1 MSSELDRV
9 RSARPTLVPSD
20 EVRRAARQRLL
31 AAIADEPAELYAN
44 RHRDTARSSRRA
56 IRPRSFGVGLALVC
70 SVAVVAAVVGA
81 VIAFGHHGIRS
92 PAAGSDH
99 AARGAILA
107 SGGQMLGGGVAHRDV
122 EIVRHKLPHN
132 PAGTAAAITAVVD
145 RLAALLGEGRARHCP
160 VNGQQLNPVA
170 CKLSSP
176 GQGTVI
182 VARDVPPAVQRKIKA
197 EADAGRL
204 PGVVTFTTGMAAG
217 PASAIVQTIVGQASK
232 QGHKLVDQTGLEAQ
246 YNAALSDG
254 NRLKTTL
261 NLPLERIARQSLA
274 HSIAL
279 NHAAG
284 GAFVAMDPDTGAID
298 AIGSL
303 PGARS
308 NRSAFPAGRDGAVE
322 AAGPTGAVF
331 APITA
336 LAALQGG
343 AWKPN
348 MTFDDTGRHC
358 AGPAGSRQCRQNSG
372 GAADGVIDMVNAL
385 RVQSLDFLY
394 NLGART
400 NANLPGHPQGGA
412 LQDWAAQL
420 GIGHQTGIDLPGET
434 SGTLPTPARRRH
446 LNQLE
451 HQCDTAT
458 GPFQGKSRHEPGG
471 CGIAD
476 GNDRPWSVGDNES
489 LAAGQGDL
497 QVSPIQLA
505 VAYAAI
511 ANGNTVV
518 QPHVGAQITTG
529 SGAVLQTIEPTPTR
543 HLSLN
548 SGNLAV
554 VRDGMLRQT
563 STSGGTS
570 GDVFGDFRPKVY
582 GQVGS
587 TLTQPVHSKT
597 PESSGWFAGYVPA
610 SATSKPI
617 VVIVWVPGGG
627 FGDVSAAPVARQ
639 ILSQWFTGH
648 PGPYRPG
655 ASTAG

>member
-9 RSARPTLVPSD
+9 RSVRPESVAPSD
-20 EVRRAARQRLL
+20 EVRRDARQRLL
-31 AAIADEPAELYAN
+31 AAIADEPAEMYAN
-44 RHRDTARSSRRA
+44 RHRPTVRSPRRA
-56 IRPRSFGVGLALVC
+56 VRHPSLTGVLMVS
-70 SVAVVAAVVGA
+70 SVLVVAIVVGA
-81 VIAFGHHGIRS
+81 VITFGHHGATS
-92 PAAGSDH
+92 PATGNDN

-107 SGGQMLGGGVAHRDV
+107 SGGQVLGGGVVRREV

-132 PAGTAAAITAVVD
+132 AARTSAAITAVVD
-145 RLAALLGEGRARHCP
+145 RLAELLGQGRAQHCP
-160 VNGQQLNPVA
+160 INGQQLNPVA
-170 CKLSSP
+170 CKLSFP
-176 GQGTVI
+176 GRQTVI
-182 VARDVPPAVQRKIKA
+182 VARDVPQAVQRKIKA
-197 EADAGRL
+197 EAHAGRL
-204 PGVVTFTTGMAAG
+204 PGVVTLTTAMAAG
-217 PASAIVQTIVGQASK
+217 PASTQIIVGQTSK
-232 QGHKLVDQTGLEAQ
+232 QGHKLVGKTGLEAQ
-246 YNAALSDG
+246 YDAALARGD
-254 NRLKTTL
+254 RLKTTL
-261 NLPLERIARQSLA
+261 NLPLERIAQQSLA

-303 PGARS
+303 PGAS
-308 NRSAFPAGRDGAVE
+308 PNRSAFPAGHDGAVE

-343 AWKPN
+343 AWKLS
-348 MTFDDTGRHC
+348 MTFDDTGRYC
-358 AGPAGSRQCRQNSG
+358 SGSAGSRQCRQDSG
-372 GAADGVIDMVNAL
+372 GASYGALDVANAL
-385 RVQSLDFLY
+385 KVQSLDFLY

-400 NANLPGHPQGGA
+400 NANLPSHPQGGA
-412 LQDWAAQL
+412 LQRWAARL
-420 GIGHQTGIDLPGET
+420 GIRHQTGIDLPGEV
-434 SGTLPTPARRRH
+434 SGTLPTPAWRRH

-458 GPFQGKSRHEPGG
+458 GPFQGKSRHQPGG

-476 GNDRPWSVGDNES
+476 GSDRPWSVGDNES

-511 ANGNTVV
+511 ANGDTVV
-518 QPHVGAQITTG
+518 QPHVGAQITTRAG
-529 SGAVLQTIEPTPTR
+529 GVLQTIEPTSTR

-554 VRDGMLRQT
+554 VRDGMLRQA
-563 STSGGTS
+563 STTGGTS
-570 GDVFGDFRPKVY
+570 DDVFGNFQPKVY

-587 TLTQPVHSKT
+587 TLTQPLHSKT
-597 PESSGWFAGYVPA
+597 PETSGWFAGYVPA
-610 SATSKPI
+610 SATNKPI

-627 FGDVSAAPVARQ
+627 FGDVTAAPVARQ

-648 PGPYRPG
+648 PGPYKPG

>member
-1 MSSELDRV
+1 MID
-9 RSARPTLVPSD
+9 
-20 EVRRAARQRLL
+20 
-31 AAIADEPAELYAN
+31 
-44 RHRDTARSSRRA
+44 
-56 IRPRSFGVGLALVC
+56 
-70 SVAVVAAVVGA
+70 
-81 VIAFGHHGIRS
+81 
-92 PAAGSDH
+92 
-99 AARGAILA
+99 ARGM
-107 SGGQMLGGGVAHRDV
+107 SQ
-122 EIVRHKLPHN
+122 
-132 PAGTAAAITAVVD
+132 AA
-145 RLAALLGEGRARHCP
+145 
-160 VNGQQLNPVA
+160 
-170 CKLSSP
+170 
-176 GQGTVI
+176 
-182 VARDVPPAVQRKIKA
+182 QRKIRA
-197 EADAGRL
+197 EARHL
-204 PGVVTFTTGMAAG
+204 PGVVAITTATVAG
-217 PASAIVQTIVGQASK
+217 PAKSLVQAVVGQTSM
-232 QGHKLVDQTGLEAQ
+232 QGHKLVGTTGLEAQ
-246 YNAALSDG
+246 YDAALSDG

-261 NLPLERIARQSLA
+261 NLPLERVARQSLA

-303 PGARS
+303 PGGS
-308 NRSAFPAGRDGAVE
+308 PNRSAFPTGDDAAVQV
-322 AAGPTGAVF
+322 AGPTGAVF

-343 AWKPN
+343 VWKPN
-348 MTFDDTGRHC
+348 MIFDDTGRFC
-358 AGPAGSRQCRQNSG
+358 SGSAGSRQCRENTG
-372 GAADGVIDMVNAL
+372 GASYGALDVANAL
-385 RVQSLDFLY
+385 RVQSQDFLY

-400 NANLPGHPQGGA
+400 NANLPSHPRGGA
-412 LQDWAAQL
+412 LQHWAAQL
-420 GIGHQTGIDLPGET
+420 GIGQQTGIDVPGEIP
-434 SGTLPTPARRRH
+434 GTLPTPAWRQQR
-446 LNQLE
+446 NKLE

-458 GPFQGKSRHEPGG
+458 GPFQGKPRHQPGG

-476 GNDRPWSVGDNES
+476 GSDRPWGVGDNES

-518 QPHVGAQITTG
+518 QPHVGAQIITR
-529 SGAVLQTIEPTPTR
+529 SGAVLQTIEPASTR
-543 HLSLN
+543 HVSLK

-570 GDVFGDFRPKVY
+570 DDVFGDFRPKVY

-587 TLTQPVHSKT
+587 TLTEPLHSKT

-648 PGPYRPG
+648 PGAYKPG
-655 ASTAG
+655 TSTAG